1 MKIELNDVSFSYSK
15 KGSFALENI
24 NTIFEKNEVVF
35 ILGATG
41 SGKSTLVS
49 HLNGLLFA
57 SNGTVTVDIDDQR
70 FILNKKLSGIKN
82 IRKNIG
88 IVFQTPENQL
98 FESTVFNDVM
108 FGPLNFSNDH
118 DDAKKS
124 AALSLDA
131 VKLDKTYYEKSPFKL
146 SGGEKRK
153 VAIAGVLA
161 SRPRVL
167 IFDEPTS
174 NLDGK
179 STKQFFEMV
188 KDLKSQGC
196 MIIIISHNE
205 NLAYEYADRIIIM
218 SKGKIVSDGDYKSVF
233 ENKEILTKSGI
244 ETPFIVRVK
253 ESLKINNEVRNIK
266 DLANVL
272 RGDTLWIQNLLN
284 M

>member
-57 SNGTVTVDIDDQR
+57 SNGTVTVDIDNQR

-82 IRKNIG
+82 VRKNIG

-118 DDAKKS
+118 DESKKS

-131 VKLDKTYYEKSPFKL
+131 VKLD
-146 SGGEKRK
+146 
-153 VAIAGVLA
+153 
-161 SRPRVL
+161 
-167 IFDEPTS
+167 
-174 NLDGK
+174 
-179 STKQFFEMV
+179 
-188 KDLKSQGC
+188 
-196 MIIIISHNE
+196 
-205 NLAYEYADRIIIM
+205 
-218 SKGKIVSDGDYKSVF
+218 
-233 ENKEILTKSGI
+233 
-244 ETPFIVRVK
+244 
-253 ESLKINNEVRNIK
+253 
-266 DLANVL
+266 
-272 RGDTLWIQNLLN
+272 
-284 M
+284 